1 MTSKKSTKLRVLA
14 VAGVALALVG
24 CRGGDDDD
32 AGSVAESTAEDTGQA
47 TAEDTAE
54 DTGEMTAEDT
64 SEMTAEDTSEMTAED
79 TGEMTAED
87 TSEMTGDAMAPAAE
101 CPASEPGLTDTEIF
115 LGGSYPLSGPAAA
128 YASIPVGVDTWF
140 QYLNDT
146 QGGITA
152 GDGVTRKI
160 NWSYLDDGY
169 SPPKALENVR
179 KLIEQDGVWAVLN
192 PLGTPNNAAI
202 REYMNESEVPQLF
215 VATGAAMWGRDIE
228 EYPWTIGLQ
237 PDYES
242 EGIAYAQYILGENPD
257 ATIGLLYAN
266 DDFGKD
272 YQTGIHEGLGDSIDQ
287 LISEVTYE
295 TTDATVD
302 AQVSQVLGNDPDAFI
317 LIATPQ
323 FAIQGINQV
332 QALGYEGIKVVT
344 SVSSSVGAVINNVNP
359 DAANDWVTTVYLKD
373 PTDPAFDDDEAVQQ
387 YKDLMAQYHPDA
399 NVDDGL
405 YLYGMNLAQ
414 SFQWTLEHTPV
425 VCRAGI
431 MESAKH
437 LDREDPPLLLD
448 GITLKTDVPGDG
460 FPIQQVQLQRW
471 TGTQYEKFGDIIDAA
486 DL

>member
-1 MTSKKSTKLRVLA
+1 MKSRKYTALRVLA
-14 VAGVALALVG
+14 VAGVALAMVG
-24 CRGGDDDD
+24 CRGDDDD
-32 AGSVAESTAEDTGQA
+32 SSSSATTAAGATETTMAESTETTMAESTE
-47 TAEDTAE
+47 TTMAESTETTMAGSTETTMAGSDE
-54 DTGEMTAEDT
+54 G
-64 SEMTAEDTSEMTAED
+64 
-79 TGEMTAED
+79 
-87 TSEMTGDAMAPAAE
+87 AMAPAVD
-101 CPASEPGLTDTEIF
+101 CPESEPGISDTEMF
-115 LGGSYPLSGPAAA
+115 LGGTYPLSGPAAA

-160 NWSYLDDGY
+160 NWNYLDDGY
-169 SPPKALENVR
+169 SPPKSLENVR
-179 KLIEQDGVWAVLN
+179 KLIEQDNVWLVLN
-192 PLGTPNNAAI
+192 PLGTPPNMAI
-202 REYMNESEVPQLF
+202 RDYMNEAEVPQLF
-215 VATGAAMWGRDIE
+215 VATGAATWGRDIE
-228 EYPWTIGLQ
+228 QYPWTIGLQ

-242 EGIAYAQYILGENPD
+242 EGIAYAKYILGENPD

-272 YQTGIHEGLGDSIDQ
+272 YQTGIREGLGDKVDQ

-302 AQVSQVLGNDPDAFI
+302 SQVSQVLSNNPDAFI
-317 LIATPQ
+317 LIATPA

-332 QALGYEGIKVVT
+332 QALGFDGIKVVT
-344 SVSSSVGAVINNVNP
+344 SVSSSVGAVISNTNEG
-359 DAANDWVTTVYLKD
+359 AALDWVTTVYLKD
-373 PTDPAFDDDEAVQQ
+373 PTDPEYDDDPAMQQ

-414 SFQWTLEHTPV
+414 SFQWALEHTPN
-425 VCRAGI
+425 VCRLGI

-437 LDREDPPLLLD
+437 LDLPQPPLLID
-448 GITLKTDVPGDG
+448 GISLKTDVPGDG
-460 FPIQQVQLQRW
+460 FPIQQVQLQQW
-471 TGTQYEKFGDIIDAA
+471 NGEQYVKFGDIIDAA